1 MTLKQVVTELQK
13 IALTQRNVR
22 STGYGDI
29 SLFMS
34 NPSVKWDVFYVTTA
48 DNSTSVEGLDR
59 YTLTCFYI
67 SRIQDLESS
76 NQLQVHSVGKE
87 VLDNIA
93 RIFCE
98 KYDCDIY
105 GTTYYT
111 FFNQRFEDL
120 AAGCYM
126 QITFEIPASTCIDE

>member
-13 IALTQRNVR
+13 IALTQKNVR
-22 STGYGDI
+22 SAGYGDI
-29 SLFMS
+29 YLFMS
-34 NPSVKWDVFYVTTA
+34 NPSTKYDVFYITTA
-48 DNSTSVEGLDR
+48 DESSSIEGFDR

-67 SRIQDLESS
+67 SRITDIEGN
-76 NQLQVHSVGKE
+76 NQLQVHSIGKE

-93 RIFCE
+93 KIFCE

-111 FFNQRFEDL
+111 FFNQKFQDL
-120 AAGCYM
+120 TAGCYM
-126 QITFEIPASTCIDE
+126 RITFEIASSVCIDE